1 MINRFPC
8 TRCTTNFDSMLEFR
22 DHTID
27 SHFNGDLYEEFKY
40 YTCLT
45 CEDTSQSKELSVK
58 HIDQHHEE
66 AKDRIIKLD
75 TGNDTGSRKQ
85 YVCPECGEMFDAKL
99 DLVEHAFGYHPKSQ
113 ELHKKFMNLFQLK
126 YLTFV
131 IPASDGQEPINEI
144 KSDDSHSGSKELEV
158 NNKFTCANPN
168 DFAFDSDKIKN
179 EIKEEIEITDE
190 EQFETE
196 HNNPDIQY
204 FRRLNEKVVQSDIM
218 KSFDKLEPMIDT
230 REESPVEITQN
241 SDKVKCAL
249 CDQTFNNS
257 LELKTHGKVHESSS
271 RNGVMCTFC
280 PKQFSKLQD
289 LRRHLPSHVKEPQK
303 FICLVRGCKFS
314 SPNNNEV
321 KLHWL
326 KTHKDQ
332 SGDHNPK
339 LKELQCDI
347 CQKIFNYKE
356 LLVNHKALK
365 HAEKKNSSIKISKR
379 PVKVEIKSK
388 TQPTRMTFSC
398 QLCGK
403 VYFKY
408 SNCLQ
413 HQKTV
418 HLNLNNFKNK
428 YFHPDAKITIKR

>member
-1 MINRFPC
+1 M
-8 TRCTTNFDSMLEFR
+8 
-22 DHTID
+22 
-27 SHFNGDLYEEFKY
+27 GDL
-40 YTCLT
+40 
-45 CEDTSQSKELSVK
+45 
-58 HIDQHHEE
+58 
-66 AKDRIIKLD
+66 A
-75 TGNDTGSRKQ
+75 
-85 YVCPECGEMFDAKL
+85 
-99 DLVEHAFGYHPKSQ
+99 
-113 ELHKKFMNLFQLK
+113 
-126 YLTFV
+126 
-131 IPASDGQEPINEI
+131 
-144 KSDDSHSGSKELEV
+144 
-158 NNKFTCANPN
+158 
-168 DFAFDSDKIKN
+168 
-179 EIKEEIEITDE
+179 
-190 EQFETE
+190 
-196 HNNPDIQY
+196 
-204 FRRLNEKVVQSDIM
+204 
-218 KSFDKLEPMIDT
+218 
-230 REESPVEITQN
+230 
-241 SDKVKCAL
+241 AL
-249 CDQTFNNS
+249 W
-257 LELKTHGKVHESSS
+257 
-271 RNGVMCTFC
+271 
-280 PKQFSKLQD
+280 
-289 LRRHLPSHVKEPQK
+289 
-303 FICLVRGCKFS
+303 
-314 SPNNNEV
+314 
-321 KLHWL
+321 HWL